1 MSSLRAGDYRKV
13 LELVADALRCS
24 GPGFPDVRVTG
35 FLRDAFQAEFAGA
48 GRVDLLG
55 TASTTWGDS
64 PAPLAPQAGFH
75 DYAIGHPVTLAYRR
89 TGRPHPM
96 RASDL
101 PRHRASPAFGSADM
115 SRLLVI
121 PLAVTSR
128 EICAIA
134 LVRDGA
140 DFTSTD
146 VNMACQLQPV
156 LGAVYDLRERLAPG
170 GPATYDAST
179 DIPLTARELAVLHLM
194 TDGLIAT
201 AIARRLGISPHTV
214 SRHIESVYRKLDAH
228 DRATAILRAQAQGCL
243 QPDRGSR

>member
-13 LELVADALRCS
+13 LELVAGALQCS
-24 GPGFPDVRVTG
+24 GPGFPDARVTG
-35 FLRDAFQAEFAGA
+35 FLRDAFQAKFAGA

-64 PAPLAPQAGFH
+64 PAPLAPRAGFH

-89 TGRPHPM
+89 TGQPHPM

-101 PRHRASPAFGSADM
+101 PPCREEPARWGCTGTC
-115 SRLLVI
+115 RLLAI

-134 LVRDGA
+134 LMRDGA
-140 DFTSTD
+140 DFTSTEMD
-146 VNMACQLQPV
+146 AACQLQPV
-156 LGAVYDLRERLAPG
+156 LGAIYALRERLAPG
-170 GPATYDAST
+170 GPAIHDAST
-179 DIPLTARELAVLHLM
+179 GIPLTARELAVLHLM

-214 SRHIESVYRKLDAH
+214 SRHMESVYRKLDAH

-243 QPDRGSR
+243 QPRSQL

>member
-13 LELVADALRCS
+13 LELVAGALQCS
-24 GPGFPDVRVTG
+24 GPGFPDARVTG
-35 FLRDAFQAEFAGA
+35 FLRDAFQAKFAGA

-64 PAPLAPQAGFH
+64 PAPLAPRAGFH

-89 TGRPHPM
+89 TGQPHPM

-101 PRHRASPAFGSADM
+101 PPYREEPARWGCIGTC
-115 SRLLVI
+115 RLLAI

-134 LVRDGA
+134 LMRDGA
-140 DFTSTD
+140 DFTSTEMD
-146 VNMACQLQPV
+146 AACQLQPV
-156 LGAVYDLRERLAPG
+156 LGAIYALRERLAPG
-170 GPATYDAST
+170 GPAAHDAST
-179 DIPLTARELAVLHLM
+179 GIPLTARELAVLHLM

-214 SRHIESVYRKLDAH
+214 SRHMESVYRKLDAH
-228 DRATAILRAQAQGCL
+228 DRATAILRAQSRGCL
-243 QPDRGSR
+243 QPDRGL